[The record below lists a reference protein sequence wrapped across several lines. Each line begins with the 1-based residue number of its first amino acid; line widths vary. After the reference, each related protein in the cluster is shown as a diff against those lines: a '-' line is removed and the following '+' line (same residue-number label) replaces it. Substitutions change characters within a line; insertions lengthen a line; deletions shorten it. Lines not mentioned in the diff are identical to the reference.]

1 MHMKFKKDGIIF
13 TLFKHLPPELDDDFH
28 DFYCCFINSLSKC
41 YLPNI
46 SYKSILQYAYNVY
59 YYYYYIYYRYYIYII
74 VYEKMQ
80 QIFTN

>member
-13 TLFKHLPPELDDDFH
+13 TLFKHLPPELDEDFQ

-46 SYKSILQYAYNVY
+46 PYKSILQYAFNVY
-59 YYYYYIYYRYYIYII
+59 II
-74 VYEKMQ
+74 LLLFYL
-80 QIFTN
+80 